1 MSYRWDFAT
10 SVEEVM
16 RHLHK
21 YVLAK
26 QVLYLGASDIPAWVV
41 VKANE
46 CKHHCTDLERAY
58 TNTLKLRDTMVSHRS
73 LSTKAAGTLLSEI

>member
-1 MSYRWDFAT
+1 MSRQDDFIGREGVSRSRADGLRWDFAT

-16 RHLHK
+16 RHLHVL
-21 YVLAK
+21 VLAK

-46 CKHHCTDLERAY
+46 CRT
-58 TNTLKLRDTMVSHRS
+58 
-73 LSTKAAGTLLSEI
+73 